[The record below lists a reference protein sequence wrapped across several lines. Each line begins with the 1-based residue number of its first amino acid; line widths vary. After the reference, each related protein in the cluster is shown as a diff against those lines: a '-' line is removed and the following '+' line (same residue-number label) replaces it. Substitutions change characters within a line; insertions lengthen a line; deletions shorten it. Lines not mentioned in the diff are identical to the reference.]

1 MLFVTTF
8 TNLFGAENSIVG
20 VITVI
25 GVLTYRLSNLGFNVK
40 QSALAILGVYGIYI
54 IFPYLASISNPF
66 LGAIINFVAL
76 MVIVILTC
84 YDIRLSNQS
93 IFILGYFLLYGYK
106 VTSIDSLISRGIAL
120 IVGGLL
126 VSSIF
131 YIKSRKT
138 IYEATIRDVIKSVK
152 INNERTKWQIKLVL
166 LISTAVLIGELVH
179 IPRTMWIAFA
189 CMSVLQPDKEMINFR
204 YIKRSIFII
213 VGCLVVGII
222 YTIVPD
228 EIKSFIGLA
237 GGVLSGFCMSYQG
250 LVVFNCFGALSSAIV
265 ILGVWPAIILRI
277 INNVFGCFYAKA
289 FDHVFDIIYE
299 KINNSRYD
307 VEEENIELG

>member
-1 MLFVTTF
+1 MSYYQLLQKGANVLKPLIKEASDKRTKAKYISALIIKSILCIAFCMLFVTTF

-131 YIKSRKT
+131 YIISRKT
-138 IYEATIRDVIKSVK
+138 IYEATFRDVI
-152 INNERTKWQIKLVL
+152 
-166 LISTAVLIGELVH
+166 
-179 IPRTMWIAFA
+179 
-189 CMSVLQPDKEMINFR
+189 
-204 YIKRSIFII
+204 
-213 VGCLVVGII
+213 
-222 YTIVPD
+222 
-228 EIKSFIGLA
+228 
-237 GGVLSGFCMSYQG
+237 
-250 LVVFNCFGALSSAIV
+250 
-265 ILGVWPAIILRI
+265 
-277 INNVFGCFYAKA
+277 
-289 FDHVFDIIYE
+289 
-299 KINNSRYD
+299 
-307 VEEENIELG
+307 